1 MIGHKSDAL
10 AVGTPSWKLHE
21 ARTKGKAHNGVVSQ
35 LADPNVIVASVWFH
49 LVKSHTA
56 AVRRDGGIG
65 KDALGSHH
73 AYLLA
78 AAVEPGQLRL
88 GSALSGLHDQRS
100 VPGDAEEREVDL
112 REVLHVARE
121 GARLAAEA
129 EGAQVE
135 LLRHQSGI
143 AQVQKVPGLG
153 IGGVRSGRGEQAL
166 LA

>member
-1 MIGHKSDAL
+1 GRPAPRVLLLPRWLRDLRLRTRAIGVLQLQSGAQAMIGHKSDAL

-21 ARTKGKAHNGVVSQ
+21 AWAKGKAHNGVVSQ
-35 LADPNVIVASVWFH
+35 LADPDVIVASVRFH

-88 GSALSGLHDQRS
+88 GSALSG
-100 VPGDAEEREVDL
+100 
-112 REVLHVARE
+112 
-121 GARLAAEA
+121 
-129 EGAQVE
+129 
-135 LLRHQSGI
+135 
-143 AQVQKVPGLG
+143 
-153 IGGVRSGRGEQAL
+153 
-166 LA
+166 